1 MKWAAVFLAVVLFGL
16 IGLAAWK
23 GNGTVQSGFK
33 ASLGQGAKLLPIL
46 LIAFLIAGF
55 VEVLLP
61 KGFVERW
68 LTDAAGWQGI
78 GIAWIAGAL
87 TPAGTIVGLPIAAS
101 LYKAGAGIGVLMTYL
116 TSLALLSMIRF
127 PLEVGIYG
135 LKLTLLRVGV
145 SIFLPPIAGG
155 LAILINYRPE

>member
-1 MKWAAVFLAVVLFGL
+1 MKWAAIFLVVVLAFL
-16 IGLAAWK
+16 IILAILK
-23 GNGTVQSGFK
+23 GDGALQAGMK
-33 ASLGQGAKLLPIL
+33 ASFTQGVKLLPIL
-46 LIAFLIAGF
+46 LIAFFIAGF

-78 GIAWIAGAL
+78 CIAWIAGIL

-116 TSLALLSMIRF
+116 TSLALLSMIRL

-135 LKLTLLRVGV
+135 LKLTLIRIGV
-145 SIFLPPIAGG
+145 SILLPPVAGG
-155 LAILINYRPE
+155 IAILVASKFY